1 MAKKGVFGKL
11 GNFMGLT
18 SEVVE
23 EVDVEEEYIDDFEVG
38 EELEDEA
45 PQKSTPAKESS
56 KKVMGFNEIKER
68 KEIKRRESYSEGV
81 TIEHSILEPKYFED
95 VTRIADEFKQGNR
108 MITIN
113 ISKLSKE
120 EARRTLD
127 FISGLSYALDAK
139 FTRVGRDVFQ
149 LLPGHIKQVNEIDG
163 GAKDD
168 FYSTDLS

>member
-1 MAKKGVFGKL
+1 MAKKGMFNKL

-18 SEVVE
+18 SEVTE
-23 EVDVEEEYIDDFEVG
+23 EVDVEEEYIDDFELG
-38 EELEDEA
+38 EELEQDNVKSVQPKEA
-45 PQKSTPAKESS
+45 S

-68 KEIKRRESYSEGV
+68 KEIKRRESYSAEGV

-95 VTRIADEFKQGNR
+95 VTRIADEFKLGNK

-127 FISGLSYALDAK
+127 FVSGLSYALDSK

-149 LLPGHIKQVNEIDG
+149 LLPGHIKQVNEIES
-163 GAKDD
+163 ATKDD
-168 FYSTDLS
+168 FYSSDLS